1 MKRRDVVGVS
11 DETEIKMYGIYNV
24 EKSNIKRY
32 IYKSGKEAN
41 EQSRMVIKVR
51 VGIKCLK
58 ENGGKWKI
66 PRG

>member
-1 MKRRDVVGVS
+1 
-11 DETEIKMYGIYNV
+11 MYGIYNV